1 MNPTVKRPTV
11 FDFDAWVLA
20 KCKSRPVLKGMAS
33 AAVPTASLDDDPQ
46 IVELQGQQFIAKGFK
61 YVANFAVAANASQSV
76 NIQIDS
82 DADFQLINL
91 IGSRDAV
98 GLQVQITEGGAGG
111 LSWQSAAV
119 NFDNFFGTAQLPF
132 PYGLIPQLLPKK
144 RVYAITITNTTGGL
158 LNAQVIFDGYKLFPV
173 SMAAQVGAQ
182 PSQPGS

>member
-1 MNPTVKRPTV
+1 MGSQNP
-11 FDFDAWVLA
+11 
-20 KCKSRPVLKGMAS
+20 
-33 AAVPTASLDDDPQ
+33 AAALQDDPQ
-46 IVELQGQQFIAKGFK
+46 IVELQGQLYVAKEFK
-61 YVANFAVAANASQSV
+61 YVANFAVPALAAAGNPQTQT
-76 NIQIDS
+76 IQIDS

-132 PYGLIPQLLPKK
+132 PFGLIPQLLPKK
-144 RVYAITITNTTGGL
+144 RVYVITINNTTGGL

-173 SMAAQVGAQ
+173 AAAAQVGAM
-182 PSQPGS
+182 PSGS